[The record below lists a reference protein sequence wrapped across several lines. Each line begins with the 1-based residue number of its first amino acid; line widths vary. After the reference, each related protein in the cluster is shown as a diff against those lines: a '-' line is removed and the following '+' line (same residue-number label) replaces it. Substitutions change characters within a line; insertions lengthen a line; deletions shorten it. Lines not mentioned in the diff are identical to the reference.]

1 MLYCFEC
8 NKVLSHEEQN
18 SMDHLFAGYG
28 FCVQYCPECCP
39 GEVDGS
45 ECFDI
50 ECYERKTGKKYEEA

>member
-1 MLYCFEC
+1 MPYCFEC
-8 NKVLSHEEQN
+8 GRSLKNPGL
-18 SMDHLFAGYG
+18 DHMFSGYG

-45 ECFDI
+45 ECSDI